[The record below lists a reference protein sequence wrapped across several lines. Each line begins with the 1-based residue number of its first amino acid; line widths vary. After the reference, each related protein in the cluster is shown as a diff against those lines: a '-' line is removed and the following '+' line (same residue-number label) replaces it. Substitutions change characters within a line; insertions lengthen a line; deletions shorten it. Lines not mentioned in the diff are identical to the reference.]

1 MFVRWQ
7 ARQRGP
13 KSRPDEAYTLWT
25 ASLVASERQDGQ
37 PRQRHLAYLGC
48 FREYA
53 KRWWSQATYQDAVIL
68 RATNSCGFWDDA
80 DGRLD
85 ALDLSPADRQRI
97 EAALAQK
104 VARPTERQRRELAEA
119 RARWAAAHA
128 RL

>member
-1 MFVRWQ
+1 M
-7 ARQRGP
+7 
-13 KSRPDEAYTLWT
+13 
-25 ASLVASERQDGQ
+25 
-37 PRQRHLAYLGC
+37 
-48 FREYA
+48 
-53 KRWWSQATYQDAVIL
+53 
-68 RATNSCGFWDDA
+68 GFWDDA